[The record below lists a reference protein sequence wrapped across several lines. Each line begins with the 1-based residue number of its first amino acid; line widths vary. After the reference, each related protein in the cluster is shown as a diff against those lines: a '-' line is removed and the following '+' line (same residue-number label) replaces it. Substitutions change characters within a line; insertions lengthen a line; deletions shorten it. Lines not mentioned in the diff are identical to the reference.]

1 MESGGFEEKRRVVIE
16 GGHPKDELVGQRQ
29 GMVEPALWRRKRFS
43 SPLSHQGVCR
53 RHDVED
59 SCVTPGELI
68 ESPSGIGVTFPIRA
82 TEMGEE
88 VL

>member
-1 MESGGFEEKRRVVIE
+1 MGAKAFY
-16 GGHPKDELVGQRQ
+16 
-29 GMVEPALWRRKRFS
+29 S
-43 SPLSHQGVCR
+43 SPLLHQGVCR

-59 SCVTPGELI
+59 LCVTPGGLI

-82 TEMGEE
+82 TEMGKK